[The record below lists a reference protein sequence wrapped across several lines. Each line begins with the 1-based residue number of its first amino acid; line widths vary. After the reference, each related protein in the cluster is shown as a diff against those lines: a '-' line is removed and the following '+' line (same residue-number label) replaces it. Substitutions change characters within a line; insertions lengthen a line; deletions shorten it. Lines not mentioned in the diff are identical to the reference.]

1 MNRAS
6 TFVGFVAITL
16 SAFLAITQAAQ
27 AEVKVTLT
35 DMHVCCQ
42 SCVNAIQK
50 AAATVP
56 GLKCTASQDDY
67 SATLTADNLETVQKG
82 VDALVKAG
90 FCGTPDNKGIKIAD
104 VKAPEGKV
112 TKLEIAHVHNCCG
125 KCTTGIKDALADVK
139 GITSNSIQPK
149 QTSFVLEGNFDAGEA
164 VKALVKAGFYPELK
178 AVK

>member
-1 MNRAS
+1 MNIQAHRTLLAGI
-6 TFVGFVAITL
+6 FAVAIFQ
-16 SAFLAITQAAQ
+16 SAATAS
-27 AEVKVTLT
+27 AEEKVTLS
-35 DMHVCCQ
+35 DMHVCCP
-42 SCVNAIQK
+42 SCVKAIQT

-67 SATLTADNLETVQKG
+67 TATLSADNLDTLQKG

-90 FCGTPDNKGIKIAD
+90 FCGTPDNKNIKIAD

-125 KCTTGIKDALADVK
+125 KCTAALKDALSDVK
-139 GITSNSIQPK
+139 GITSNTLEPK
-149 QTSFVLEGNFDAGEA
+149 KTSFVLEGDFAAGDV

-178 AVK
+178 EAK